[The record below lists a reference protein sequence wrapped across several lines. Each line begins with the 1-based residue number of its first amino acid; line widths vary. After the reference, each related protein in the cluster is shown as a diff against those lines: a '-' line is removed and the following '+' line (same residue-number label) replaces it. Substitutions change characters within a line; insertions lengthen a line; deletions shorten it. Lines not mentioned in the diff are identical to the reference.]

1 MSFQGKFK
9 PQADLFTGNK
19 VLADEY
25 TCSNARFVRIIAN
38 TSSRTI
44 EVRRGPNHTDA
55 DTLVGQFMLKSSG
68 DSAIIEKDHADVLVF
83 NTCSAS
89 KVSNLG

>member
-9 PQADLFTGNK
+9 PQAELFTGNK
-19 VLADEY
+19 VLGDEY
-25 TCSNARFVRIIAN
+25 TADNARFVRVIAN

-55 DTLVGQFMLKSSG
+55 DTLVGKFMLKASG
-68 DSAIIEKDHADVLVF
+68 DSCIIEKDHADVLVF
-83 NTCSAS
+83 NTCSVS